1 MSISTLL
8 STSTASN
15 SASVAITSNI
25 TSSYDEYMFVF
36 TDINPAT
43 DEADFQ
49 FQGSIDGG
57 SNYNV
62 TITSTFVWVH
72 HTEAGSDPGIFYTGG
87 SDQAQGTGY
96 QTISDNI
103 GNASDESGGGILQL
117 FSPSNTTYVKHFMG
131 RQNAYHGSNY
141 SQGSIAAGYFNTTSA
156 INAVSFKFNSGN
168 FDGVIQMYG
177 IS

>member
-1 MSISTLL
+1 MGIPTLL

-15 SASVAITSNI
+15 ASSVAITSNI
-25 TSSYDEYMFVF
+25 TSTYDEYMFVF

-43 DEADFQ
+43 DEADFT

-62 TITSTFVWVH
+62 AITSTFVWVH
-72 HTEAGSDPGIFYTGG
+72 HTEGGTDAGVFYTGG
-87 SDQAQGTGY
+87 SDLAQGTGY
-96 QTISDNI
+96 QIISDNI
-103 GNASDESGGGILQL
+103 GNASDESGSGILQL
-117 FSPSNTTYVKHFMG
+117 FDPSDTTSIKHFIG
-131 RQNAYHGSNY
+131 RQNGYHGSNY
-141 SQGSIAAGYFNTTSA
+141 SQNSMVQGYLNTTSA
-156 INAVSFKFNSGN
+156 INAVSFKFTSGN